1 MGKQRKFKKGVVDK
15 LKVLVSKEDAILINS
30 YLNKTEFQYTFD
42 EENFDYCDFEEIS
55 HTLGQEMSQTFLNNL
70 NQNKSNDFRT
80 ADFECAKLLYEN
92 LNITPRQASD
102 IDFWN
107 YLHHYDM
114 YPYIH
119 MRWNEID
126 SPSRT
131 SQKNYILSH
140 WLMHLSSQKSLIV
153 YPLTT
158 LWWSFHLTKDES
170 REDPYELTRIYF
182 KNNRYRTVTYGGSSY
197 VRHKEAIL
205 GILEFMREN
214 DIPETKENGDN
225 ISKYVNL
232 LGGSKPLSFFD
243 RYWFKEQLTSKFKHL
258 IGHPTDLDKPIIN
271 EIFEDEKP
279 ITYFFPNPSQNELVI
294 RYFNLYFDEHFSFYL
309 TKSPKNS
316 ANIIIP
322 ITKDEENGELLM
334 FYENGKINKVQ
345 IRHLLKIK
353 IDKQYSNGQNR
364 DQILNKI
371 EIIKEPCIFGMTYKK
386 GKKNYFKA
394 HLTEGLKADNDS
406 LLLQG
411 KKVLYESDYTEVKYK
426 VLPLA
431 LKDKLG
437 TLVYSSFIAGGK
449 ALDNIYYRDQWHAL
463 SNYWPQLFLE

>member
-1 MGKQRKFKKGVVDK
+1 
-15 LKVLVSKEDAILINS
+15 
-30 YLNKTEFQYTFD
+30 
-42 EENFDYCDFEEIS
+42 
-55 HTLGQEMSQTFLNNL
+55 
-70 NQNKSNDFRT
+70 
-80 ADFECAKLLYEN
+80 
-92 LNITPRQASD
+92 
-102 IDFWN
+102 
-107 YLHHYDM
+107 
-114 YPYIH
+114 
-119 MRWNEID
+119 
-126 SPSRT
+126 
-131 SQKNYILSH
+131 
-140 WLMHLSSQKSLIV
+140 MHLSSQKSLIV

-170 REDPYELTRIYF
+170 REDPYELTKIYF

-214 DIPETKENGDN
+214 DIPETKEIGDN

-271 EIFEDEKP
+271 EIFADEKP

-353 IDKQYSNGQNR
+353 IDKQYSNGQNK

-394 HLTEGLKADNDS
+394 HLTESLKVDNDS

-431 LKDKLG
+431 LKDELG

-449 ALDNIYYRDQWHAL
+449 ALDNKYYRDQWHAL
-463 SNYWPQLFLE
+463 SNYWPQLF